1 VLLWAAAEIYC
12 MVLVAR
18 ATSGLLVIALLFAG
32 VLVGS
37 ALLRRAGAAALRNA
51 MRRAQP
57 ASASASASGS
67 AGSGEAEAAPSG
79 QRLGNTAAAGVFL
92 MIPGFLTDV
101 LGLLCLF
108 PPTGALLAR
117 IPQRLLNRNP
127 TVQQV
132 RIHRPDG
139 KVVQG
144 EVVDP
149 EQGPYDYH
157 NPPPPGDPGADR
169 RPPLER

>member
-1 VLLWAAAEIYC
+1 LLVLFWAAAEIFF

-18 ATSGLLVIALLFAG
+18 ATSGLLVVALLVAG

-37 ALLRRAGAAALRNA
+37 ALLRRAGAAAVRNM
-51 MRRAQP
+51 MRRAEP
-57 ASASASASGS
+57 A
-67 AGSGEAEAAPSG
+67 AGGGPQAGPAGAVPGKGG
-79 QRLGNTAAAGVFL
+79 QRLGSTAAAGVFL
-92 MIPGFLTDV
+92 MVPGFLTDV

-117 IPQRLLNRNP
+117 VPQRLFNRNP

-132 RIHRPDG
+132 RMHRPDG
-139 KVVQG
+139 KVVPG

-149 EQGPYDYH
+149 PQGPYDYR
-157 NPPPPGDPGADR
+157 NPPGPADDDH